1 MTEIADPPQTTPRRR
16 LRRAG
21 LWVLTVMVVVSVAA
35 AATILSLK
43 GRPITAPDWVQT
55 RIEARIADAIPQA
68 RVLFGEMVFVVD
80 DGWRPR
86 ARLSDVS
93 VTTPTGAEII
103 GFNEL
108 KASFSMRALLRREI
122 QLYDVALSGVYAK
135 LRRGA
140 DGRIS
145 LSAGLAPTSPLRE
158 AATLPELIGQMDEL
172 LELPLLTTLTSVE
185 LRALTLRFEDVR
197 ANRVWTLDGGRLVA
211 TRTGRDLTLVADL
224 AVLSGGAGVATLTA
238 NYASKIG
245 QPAAEFGVSFD
256 GIAAGDVAAQGP
268 AFAWLD
274 VLRAPISGSV
284 RSGLDG
290 AGRFEPINATLQI
303 GAGVVQPNDRTVPIP
318 FEGARSYFSY
328 DPQDQLLRFD
338 ALSVRS
344 KWVSGEA
351 SGTAALG
358 GVGTGG
364 KLTDL
369 VGQFTLRNLT
379 ANPLDLYSE
388 SVSLAEADID
398 FQLKLNPFRFEL
410 GRLQIADQ
418 GQTLLVE
425 GGLQADPE
433 GWRLSLD
440 GQMDGLRPARLLEL
454 WPEGLKPKTRKWLV
468 ENLQAGEVSNIDLA
482 FRGSPDAKPQTY
494 LAFDYKDADVR
505 FMRTLPPVTGARG
518 HLSLA
523 QSRLVVTVDEG
534 QVTAPQGG
542 AVALSGSS
550 FIMPDVTVKD
560 GPPSVIRLQTRSAL
574 TAALSLLN
582 QEPMRV
588 MDKVKLPVGLA
599 DAQVVMEGTLA
610 VPLKKGGDPRD
621 VIFHAAGDLLDLHTD
636 TLVKGRSLSADRLR
650 VVVDNVG
657 LDISGKGRIDG
668 VPFDGAWSQPIGR
681 DAGQSALRGQVT
693 LNQDTLDAFGI
704 ALPPGTVSGAGSA
717 EIALDF
723 QRGTPPKFALES
735 DLRGI
740 GLTIPQLSWVKPRG
754 AGGNLKVSGQLG
766 DVPRVDSL
774 ELEGAGLNAEG
785 SVRLNTGGTLDRVR
799 LDRLRLD
806 NWLDVPVDLLG
817 QGRGKPVQVVLRGGT
832 LDLRRAEFG
841 KPGASA
847 ASGQPGAPMIV
858 DLDRLQITDKIA
870 LTDLRGRFGT
880 ARGLDGAFQAQ
891 LNGGTS
897 VQGRVL
903 PQNGR
908 SAVRL
913 VSTDAG
919 GVLRSAGLLR
929 QVAGGQLSLTL
940 LPVGSGGAFD
950 GRLTVG
956 DVAIKDAPG
965 IAALVNAVSVVGL
978 VNELNGDGI
987 YFDTVEADFR
997 LTPGQLTLTA
1007 GSAVGA
1013 SLGLSMDGI
1022 YALNSGQINMQG
1034 VITPVY
1040 LLNGIGSFL
1049 TRKGEGLFGFNYTLT
1064 GPATA
1069 PSVGVNPLSAL
1080 TPGGL
1085 RDIFRAPA
1093 PELPA
1098 VDGVTNS
1105 TLPGPPRSREKP
1117 VVRRGEDR

>member
-1 MTEIADPPQTTPRRR
+1 MTEIADPSEPKPRRF

-21 LWVLTVMVVVSVAA
+21 LWVLTAMVVVSVAA
-35 AATILSLK
+35 AATILFLK

-55 RIEARIADAIPQA
+55 RIEARIAEDNPQT

-93 VTTPTGAEII
+93 VTTPTGVEII

-108 KASFSMRALLRREI
+108 KASFSMRALLRGEV
-122 QLYDVALSGVYAK
+122 QLYDVALSGVYAT

-140 DGRIS
+140 DGRVS
-145 LSAGLAPTSPLRE
+145 LSTGLAPAAPLRE
-158 AATLPELIGQMDEL
+158 AATLPELIGQMDGV
-172 LELPLLTTLTSVE
+172 LELPVLDKLTNVE

-197 ANRVWTLDGGRLVA
+197 ADRVWTLDGGRLVA
-211 TRTGRDLTLVADL
+211 TRIGRDLTLVADL

-256 GIAAGDVAAQGP
+256 GIAAGDIAAQGP

-274 VLRAPISGSV
+274 VLRAPISGAV
-284 RSGLDG
+284 RSGLDT

-344 KWVSGEA
+344 QWVSGEA
-351 SGTAALG
+351 SGTAELG
-358 GVGTGG
+358 GVGAGG

-369 VGQFTLRNLT
+369 VGQFTLRDLT
-379 ANPLDLYSE
+379 ANPQDLYAE
-388 SVSLAEADID
+388 PVSLAEADID
-398 FQLKLNPFRFEL
+398 FQMKLNPFRFEL

-418 GQTLLVE
+418 GQTLLVD
-425 GGLQADPE
+425 GGLQADPD

-440 GQMDGLRPARLLEL
+440 GQMDGLRPTRLLEL
-454 WPEGLKPKTRKWLV
+454 WPERLKPKTRKWLV

-482 FRGSPDAKPQTY
+482 FRRSPGAKPQTY

-523 QSRLVVTVDEG
+523 ENRLVVTVDEG
-534 QVTAPQGG
+534 QVKAPEGG
-542 AVALSGSS
+542 EVSLTGSS

-560 GPPSVIRLQTRSAL
+560 GPPSVIRLQTRSDL

-588 MDKVKLPVGLA
+588 MDKVKLPIDVA

-621 VIFHAAGDLLDLHTD
+621 VIFHAAGDLLDLNTG
-636 TLVKGRSLSADRLR
+636 TLVKGRNLSAAKLR
-650 VVVDNVG
+650 VVVDNTG
-657 LDISGKGRIDG
+657 LNISGKGRIDG

-681 DAGQSALRGQVT
+681 DPGQSALRGQVT
-693 LNQDTLDAFGI
+693 LNQATLDAFGI
-704 ALPPGTVSGAGSA
+704 ALPPGMVSGTGSA
-717 EIALDF
+717 RIALDF
-723 QRGTPPKFALES
+723 QRGTPPKFALGS

-754 AGGNLKVSGQLG
+754 TGGNLQVSGQLG
-766 DVPRVDSL
+766 AVPHVDSL
-774 ELEGAGLNAEG
+774 EIEGAGLNAKG
-785 SVRLNTGGTLDRVR
+785 SVRLNNGATLDRVR
-799 LDRLRLD
+799 FDRLRVGD
-806 NWLDVPVDLLG
+806 WLDIPVDLVG
-817 QGRGKPVQVVLRGGT
+817 QGKGKPVQVVLRGGT

-841 KPGASA
+841 KPNANSR
-847 ASGQPGAPMIV
+847 SDPPSPPMIV
-858 DLDRLQITDKIA
+858 DLDRLRITDTIS
-870 LTDLRGRFGT
+870 LTGLKGRFDT

-903 PQNGR
+903 PQDGR

-913 VSTDAG
+913 VSSDAG

-1013 SLGLSMDGI
+1013 SMGLSMDGI
-1022 YALNSGQINMQG
+1022 YALNSGLINMQG

-1040 LLNGIGSFL
+1040 LLNGIGAIF
-1049 TRKGEGLFGFNYTLT
+1049 TRKGEGLFGFNYTLK
-1064 GPATA
+1064 GPVKS
-1069 PSVGVNPLSAL
+1069 PSVGINPLSAL

-1085 RDIFRAPA
+1085 REIFRAPA

-1098 VDGVTNS
+1098 VDGVTTS
-1105 TLPGPPRSREKP
+1105 TLPTPPRPPEKP

>member
-1 MTEIADPPQTTPRRR
+1 MTEIADPTQTKPRRR
-16 LRRAG
+16 LRRAA
-21 LWVLTVMVVVSVAA
+21 LWVLMVIVVLLVAG
-35 AATILSLK
+35 AATVLLLK
-43 GRPITAPDWVQT
+43 GRPITAPDWLQT
-55 RIEARIADAIPQA
+55 RIEARIAEDIPQA

-80 DGWRPR
+80 EGWRPR
-86 ARLSDVS
+86 VRLSDVS
-93 VTTPTGAEII
+93 VTTPTGDEII

-108 KASFSMRALLRREI
+108 NSTFSMRALLRREVK
-122 QLYDVALSGVYAK
+122 LYDVALSGVYAT

-145 LSAGLAPTSPLRE
+145 LSTGLSPTAPLRE
-158 AATLPELIGQMDEL
+158 AATLPELIGQMDEV
-172 LELPLLTTLTSVE
+172 LELPVLNTLTSVA

-197 ANRVWTLDGGRLVA
+197 ADRVWTLDGGRLVA
-211 TRTGRDLTLVADL
+211 TRSGRDLTLAADL

-238 NYASKIG
+238 NYNSEIG
-245 QPAAEFGVSFD
+245 RSAAEFGVSFD
-256 GIAAGDVAAQGP
+256 GIAAGDIAAQGP

-284 RSGLDG
+284 RSGLDA

-318 FEGARSYFSY
+318 FEGARSYFRY

-338 ALSVRS
+338 TLSVRS

-351 SGTAALG
+351 SGTAELG
-358 GVGTGG
+358 GVGAGG

-369 VGQFTLRNLT
+369 VGQFTLRDLT
-379 ANPLDLYSE
+379 ANPLDLYPE
-388 SVSLAEADID
+388 PVSLDEADID
-398 FQLKLNPFRFEL
+398 FQMKLNPFRLEL

-418 GQTLLVE
+418 GQTLLVD
-425 GGLQADPE
+425 GGLQADPQ
-433 GWRLSLD
+433 GWRLSID

-454 WPEGLKPKTRKWLV
+454 WPERLKPKTRTWLV

-482 FRGSPDAKPQTY
+482 FRRSPDAKPQTY

-523 QSRLVVTVDEG
+523 ENRLVVTVDEG
-534 QVTAPQGG
+534 QVAAPEGG
-542 AVALSGSS
+542 AVTLTGSS

-588 MDKVKLPVGLA
+588 MDRVKLPVDLA
-599 DAQVVMEGTLA
+599 EAQVVMEGTLA

-621 VIFHAAGDLLDLHTD
+621 VIFHAAGDLLAVKTD
-636 TLVKGRSLSADRLR
+636 TLVRGLNLSSDRLR
-650 VVVDNVG
+650 VVVDNAG
-657 LDISGKGRIDG
+657 LNISGKGRIDE
-668 VPFDGAWSQPIGR
+668 VPFDGVWSQPIGR
-681 DAGQSALRGQVT
+681 DAGQSVLQGQVT
-693 LNQDTLDAFGI
+693 LNQATLDAFGI
-704 ALPPGTVSGAGSA
+704 SLPPGTLSGTGSA
-717 EIALDF
+717 RVALDF
-723 QRGTPPKFALES
+723 QRGTPPKFTLGS

-740 GLTIPQLSWVKPRG
+740 GLSIPQLSWVKPRG
-754 AGGNLKVSGQLG
+754 AAGKLQVSGQLG
-766 DVPRVDSL
+766 TVPRVDNL
-774 ELEGAGLNAEG
+774 ELEGAGLNAKG
-785 SVRLNTGGTLDRVR
+785 SVRLKTDGTLDRVR
-799 LDRLRLD
+799 FDRLRVGE
-806 NWLDVPVDLLG
+806 WLDIPVDLVG
-817 QGRGKPVQVVLRGGT
+817 QGNGKPVQVVLRGGT

-841 KPGASA
+841 KPGANV
-847 ASGQPGAPMIV
+847 ASGPSGPPMIV
-858 DLDRLQITDKIA
+858 ALDRLQITDTIS
-870 LTDLRGRFGT
+870 LTGLTGRFGT

-903 PQNGR
+903 PQDGR

-913 VSTDAG
+913 VSSDAG

-997 LTPGQLTLTA
+997 LTPNRLTLTE
-1007 GSAVGA
+1007 GSAVGT
-1013 SLGLSMDGI
+1013 SLGLSMDGV
-1022 YALNSGQINMQG
+1022 YALDTGLVNMQG

-1040 LLNGIGSFL
+1040 LLNGIGSVF
-1049 TRKGEGLFGFNYTLT
+1049 TRKGEGLFGFNYTLK
-1064 GPATA
+1064 GPAKS

-1085 RDIFRAPA
+1085 RGIFRAPA
-1093 PELPA
+1093 TELPA
-1098 VDGVTNS
+1098 VDGVATS
-1105 TLPGPPRSREKP
+1105 TLPAPPRPREKP